1 MFVDDADAVAVAAA
15 AAADVLAI
23 GVGVAAADEDDGA
36 VDMPFN
42 GRMGNIEY
50 LIATSL
56 MPHGGG
62 SMASTEALKSNI
74 LSLKIKF
81 LKGKVCYD
89 ANRFTLSHF
98 LIASDRLAV
107 LVESITRSGVG
118 KATRR

>member
-1 MFVDDADAVAVAAA
+1 MFVDDADADAVAAA
-15 AAADVLAI
+15 AEVLAI

-62 SMASTEALKSNI
+62 SMASTEALKRTKIISIIINFFKEKVSN
-74 LSLKIKF
+74 
-81 LKGKVCYD
+81 D

-118 KATRR
+118 KPTKR